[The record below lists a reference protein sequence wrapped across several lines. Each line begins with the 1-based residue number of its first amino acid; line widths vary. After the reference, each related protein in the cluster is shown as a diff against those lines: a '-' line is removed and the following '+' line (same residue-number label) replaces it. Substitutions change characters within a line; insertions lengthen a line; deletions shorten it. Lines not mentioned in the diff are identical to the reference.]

1 MRVRPKYIKRSV
13 DCRISYALIS
23 IVTELHK
30 RIYVR
35 CGGACTRIYYLS
47 LSLRRRRQE
56 RTTTCTQSLP
66 YYTVYMYV
74 HYASFKLTC
83 SHACI
88 RPRESHQYK
97 YNTSCP
103 PSPSQTI
110 HSPPPACFHLQ
121 VRILLDVD
129 RPTMANKL
137 ATSLLAAAVLL
148 MALAAPSLAGDPD
161 MLQDICV
168 ADYKSL
174 KGRK

>member
-1 MRVRPKYIKRSV
+1 MHAYVRERATSINIIPAARPHRPKP
-13 DCRISYALIS
+13 S
-23 IVTELHK
+23 I
-30 RIYVR
+30 
-35 CGGACTRIYYLS
+35 
-47 LSLRRRRQE
+47 
-56 RTTTCTQSLP
+56 
-66 YYTVYMYV
+66 
-74 HYASFKLTC
+74 
-83 SHACI
+83 
-88 RPRESHQYK
+88 
-97 YNTSCP
+97 
-103 PSPSQTI
+103 
-110 HSPPPACFHLQ
+110 PPPACFHLQ